1 MGEGPDR
8 GLPTWVAAVL
18 LVVYA
23 AVGVVMLVEARH
35 DPDLWT
41 KEVHLF
47 DALTPIATGAVGWIF
62 GREVHRKAA
71 ADYKEDADNGKNLAG
86 AVKCVGRSSS
96 GDPAERLAQL
106 VSHAVKLFPD
116 STDPDPDPDG

>member
-1 MGEGPDR
+1 
-8 GLPTWVAAVL
+8 
-18 LVVYA
+18 VVY
-23 AVGVVMLVEARH
+23 VGVAIVMLVEARH
-35 DPDLWT
+35 DPNLWT

-71 ADYKEDADNGKNLAG
+71 ADYKQASDNGKLLAG
-86 AVKCVGRSSS
+86 AVKCAGRLSS

-106 VSHAVKLFPD
+106 VSHAVQLFPD
-116 STDPDPDPDG
+116 ATDPVPNSGD